1 MGNGSLH
8 FPSAPPQ
15 FVPSRFAAVVLAIL
29 AGVAAAPVARAQV
42 RVPSGRGLVQ
52 LEAKEQRREGS
63 VFIADGDVDIHYQNL
78 RLRADHVEFNSTTSE
93 ASARGH
99 VRFDSESQELEG
111 AEARFNLRTGH
122 ATFTAARGTIRAV
135 RLSNRNVL
143 VSQNPFTFEAQEVE
157 RLDARTF
164 VIRRAWVTVCRPNRP
179 TWKFYTSHATVN
191 IERKAS
197 LRRANFRLFGVPVLY
212 LPYASV
218 PLGKHLRQSGF
229 LMPEIGNSTRKG
241 FALGDAFY
249 WAPTPWADATVGL
262 QLLSRRGWS
271 QNIELRA
278 HPADDIRAWYTFYG
292 VNDRGLPD
300 ANGVRQP
307 QGGHESHFGLDALL
321 PGGWRAVADVNT
333 LSSLTFR
340 LAFAETFAEAVNS
353 EVRSTAFA
361 TNNFRGFSLNF
372 YASRYKN
379 FLTLTPETSVQLLAA
394 PGARFSSVEQAP
406 WKRWPIY
413 FGFDVFA
420 DGVHRQ
426 DPQLETGVLVQRAEV
441 APRVSVPL
449 RWGPWLGITPTFA
462 VRVTRYGQQLVAGTV
477 VGDSVRRTTGEVTVD
492 LRPPSLAREWTRA
505 GTKWKHVIEPKIV
518 YRYVNGV
525 NDFGRF
531 LRFDENDT
539 LTDTN
544 EVEYSVTQRLYRR
557 ASTDGGAEELVSWRV
572 AQKYFFDP
580 TFGGALVPG
589 QRNVFQALDALTPF
603 AFADGFRKFSP
614 IVSDLRFTPRARYD
628 AQLRVDYDPVR
639 HHLGAIGTLLKL
651 KPYRESF
658 LTLAHFSTRTNDI
671 LQPRSDQVRIL
682 AGYGEIN
689 RPGVNASLGFS
700 YDIRNNF
707 LQNQTASASFNGSCC
722 GLAFEFRRLALGSV
736 RTENQFKVAL
746 LIANIGTFG
755 NLRRQEKIF

>member
-1 MGNGSLH
+1 M
-8 FPSAPPQ
+8 
-15 FVPSRFAAVVLAIL
+15 
-29 AGVAAAPVARAQV
+29 PV
-42 RVPSGRGLVQ
+42 GRGLVQ

-63 VFIADGDVDIHYQNL
+63 VFLADGDVDIHYENL
-78 RLRADHVEFNSTTSE
+78 RLRADHLEYNAATSE
-93 ASARGH
+93 ARAKGH
-99 VRFDSESQELEG
+99 VRFDSESQALEG
-111 AEARFNLRTGH
+111 AEARFNLRSGH
-122 ATFTAARGTIRAV
+122 GTFTAAHGTVRAL

-157 RLDARTF
+157 RLDARTYI
-164 VIRRAWVTVCRPNRP
+164 IRRAWVTVCRPNRP
-179 TWKFYTSHATVN
+179 TWKFYASRATVN

-218 PLGKHLRQSGF
+218 PVGRRLRQSGF
-229 LMPEIGNSTRKG
+229 LAPEIGNSTRKG
-241 FALGDAFY
+241 FVLGEAFY
-249 WAPTPWADATVGL
+249 WAPAPWADATVGL
-262 QLLSRRGWS
+262 QLLSRPGWS
-271 QNIELRA
+271 QHIELRA
-278 HPADDIRAWYTFYG
+278 RPADDIRAWYTFYG
-292 VNDRGLPD
+292 VNDRGLRD
-300 ANGVRQP
+300 STGMRQP

-321 PGGWRAVADVNT
+321 PSGWRAVADVNT

-340 LAFAETFAEAVNS
+340 LAFAETFAEAVDS
-353 EVRSTAFA
+353 EVRSTAFV

-372 YASRYKN
+372 YARRYKN

-406 WKRWPIY
+406 WKHWPLY
-413 FGFDVFA
+413 FGFDGFA
-420 DGVHRQ
+420 DGVHRE
-426 DPQLETGVLVQRAEV
+426 DPQLESGVLVQRAEV
-441 APRVSVPL
+441 APRVTIPL
-449 RWGPWLGITPTFA
+449 RWGPWLGVTPTFA
-462 VRVTRYGQQLVAGTV
+462 VRATRYGQQLLSGTV
-477 VGDSVRRTTGEVTVD
+477 VSDSVRRTTGEVTVD
-492 LRPPSLAREWTRA
+492 LRPPSFAREWA
-505 GTKWKHVIEPKIV
+505 QGETKWKHVIEPKAV

-525 NDFGRF
+525 NQSGRF

-544 EVEYSVTQRLYRR
+544 EVEYAITQRLYRR
-557 ASTDGGAEELVSWRV
+557 TSIGGAEELISWRV

-589 QRNVFQALDALTPF
+589 QRNVFQALDSLTPF

-614 IVSDLRFTPRARYD
+614 IVSDLRFTPHARYD

-639 HHLGAIGTLLKL
+639 HHLSAIGTLIKL

-658 LTLAHFSTRTNDI
+658 LTLAHFSTRAPDL
-671 LQPRSDQVRIL
+671 LQPRSDQVRVL

-689 RPGVNASLGFS
+689 RPGVNVSLGFS
-700 YDIRNNF
+700 HDIRRNF
-707 LQNQTASASFNGSCC
+707 LLNQTAAASFNGSCC
-722 GLAFEFRRLALGSV
+722 GLAFEYRRLALGPV
-736 RTENQFKVAL
+736 RSENQFKLAL